1 MAVRQA
7 PLHGDRAVGGQV
19 VDEESLPHGGHASEG
34 HFCTKKKS
42 DDGHSC
48 NYSKK
53 YSNQFRARTVSCCMS
68 NNSSL
73 KSDHFTHF

>member
-34 HFCTKKKS
+34 HFCTKKNPTTVILVITVKNTPINS
-42 DDGHSC
+42 VQG
-48 NYSKK
+48 
-53 YSNQFRARTVSCCMS
+53 QFLVV
-68 NNSSL
+68 
-73 KSDHFTHF
+73 